1 MTKNKDKM
9 KNLIY
14 IFILF
19 IQFSFGQTA
28 DESSQKV
35 FEIANE
41 MYKKGDYENAI
52 QKYEYIE
59 KKFKTRIS

>member
-9 KNLIY
+9 KKFLY
-14 IFILF
+14 ILLF
-19 IQFSFGQTA
+19 LTQFSFGQTA

-59 KKFKTRIS
+59 KSLKQC